1 MTIDEAL
8 DLLRMAEQAID
19 DLVLEI
25 ECFEIDGDRREL
37 LKSSNDAGQ
46 VSDQIY
52 LALVKH
58 ER

>member
-1 MTIDEAL
+1 MTLEDAL

-19 DLVLEI
+19 ELVLEI
-25 ECFEIDGDRREL
+25 ECFEVDGDRREL
-37 LKSSNDAGQ
+37 LKSSGAAAEVGDK
-46 VSDQIY
+46 IY